1 MNLTIKN
8 ASEQQIYASMF
19 GINSDCEW
27 VLYNFSS
34 NTLDVCVT
42 GSTVAMDYMFPMTG
56 DIFISDV
63 PQLASG
69 IVLFSY
75 NQLPNDFAVVPDGN
89 GIATVQS
96 PSFLPNTLDYDTV
109 FNVVEF
115 TYTGTTAG
123 GAPAVWIDITNVD
136 FFSTPIQLILSGTNP
151 SGAYLESKGSM
162 KSGRDSVFADFI
174 KETEGTVFSELVV
187 TGGSFGSGNV
197 RILGP
202 QHGISAGVI
211 PTSYW
216 DSYVAAMWKLY
227 ATDVLTVTAS
237 SYGTYTGNTTPG
249 QLIMTNVSDSTDVHV
264 FQEPGPDLAADIF
277 GCSGTL
283 AAPNDARG
291 AIAAVIGAAIN
302 RSTILENPNQ
312 PDCEVSDYYQL
323 TGSTNLYASV
333 LHKFYMDGTTYA
345 FPFDDVCNGSST
357 LSCTTPEAATIIL
370 STFDDI
376 C

>member
-1 MNLTIKN
+1 MNLTIIN
-8 ASEQQIYASMF
+8 ASEQQVYTSMF
-19 GINSDCEW
+19 GIDNGGNWC
-27 VLYNFSS
+27 LYNFSTD
-34 NTLDVCVT
+34 TLDECT
-42 GSTVAMDYMFPMTG
+42 SATTAMDYMYPMSG
-56 DIFISDV
+56 DIFIQSV

-75 NQLPNDFAVVPDGN
+75 NQLPNDFAVVLNGDG
-89 GIATVQS
+89 IYTVQS
-96 PSFLPNTLDYDTV
+96 PSFLPGTSDYETV

-115 TYTGTTAG
+115 TYTGTTNN
-123 GAPAVWIDITNVD
+123 GAPAVWVDVTNVD
-136 FFSTPIQLILSGTNP
+136 FFSTPIEIILSGTNP
-151 SGAYLESKGSM
+151 SGAYFESKGSM
-162 KSGRDSVFADFI
+162 KSGIDTVFSDFI
-174 KETEGTVFSELVV
+174 NETQGTVFSGLVV

-202 QHGISAGVI
+202 QHGISAGLI

-216 DSYVAAMWKLY
+216 DAYVDSMWTLY
-227 ATDVLTVTAS
+227 ATETLNVVTSYGSYTGTTAS
-237 SYGTYTGNTTPG
+237 GD
-249 QLIMTNVSDSTDVHV
+249 LIFTNLENGDTHMYS
-264 FQEPGPDLAADIF
+264 QPGPGLASDIF

-283 AAPNDARG
+283 AAPNDAHG

-302 RSTILENPNQ
+302 RSTILENASQ
-312 PDCEVSDYYQL
+312 PDCLVSDYYQL
-323 TGSTNLYASV
+323 TGSTNLYAAV

-370 STFDDI
+370 STFENI

>member
-8 ASEQQIYASMF
+8 ESGQQVYASMF
-19 GINSDCEW
+19 GIDANCKW

-42 GSTVAMDYMFPMTG
+42 GSTDAMNYMFPMSG
-56 DIFISDV
+56 DIFIQDV

-75 NQLPNDFAVVPDGN
+75 NQLPKDFAVVPDGN
-89 GIATVQS
+89 GIPTVQS
-96 PSFLPNTLDYDTV
+96 PSFLPNTLDYETL

-123 GAPAVWIDITNVD
+123 GAPAVWLDITNVD

-151 SGAYLESKGSM
+151 SGSYLESKGSM
-162 KSGRDSVFADFI
+162 KSGRDSVFTEFCN
-174 KETEGTVFSELVV
+174 ETEGTVFSGLVV
-187 TGGSFGSGNV
+187 TGSTGNI

-237 SYGTYTGNTTPG
+237 SYGTYTGNTTLG
-249 QLIMTNVSDSTDVHV
+249 QLIMTNIANSAETHT
-264 FQEPGPDLAADIF
+264 FLEPGPGLAADIF
-277 GCSGTL
+277 GCAGTL

-333 LHKFYMDGTTYA
+333 LHKFYVDGTTYA